1 MSTSDLLTEV
11 LKLPRHE
18 RRELAEQ
25 VWESLE
31 QNRPDGDSEQPIAPP
46 FLDELK
52 HRVEMVQS
60 GRFES
65 MAVEDSFA
73 LARMALAEATR

>member
-31 QNRPDGDSEQPIAPP
+31 QNRLEVDCEQPIAPS

-65 MAVEDSFA
+65 IGVEESLA
-73 LARMALAEATR
+73 LARKALAEATR